1 MRETRLYRVIQE
13 KLHKKYAKKYSTVWW
28 FTGKKGGVLCPKSFM
43 YGPTVY
49 PGIKVEMGV
58 SFACFMH
65 IYTIFSVLFVR
76 SLLFLLKLKFVR
88 IEITPPLECMLSIC
102 ECLDFILSS
111 TTKESNTNLFLDLVC
126 LHSHISRYVNH
137 YQMVTSLKSNSLNFS
152 TLHFLNLFRLP

>member
-1 MRETRLYRVIQE
+1 MWPIKSEVFYCLTFYR
-13 KLHKKYAKKYSTVWW
+13 KKD
-28 FTGKKGGVLCPKSFM
+28 GVLGPKSFM

-65 IYTIFSVLFVR
+65 IYTILSVLFIR
-76 SLLFLLKLKFVR
+76 RFLFLLKLKFVR
-88 IEITPPLECMLSIC
+88 IEFTPALECMLSIC
-102 ECLDFILSS
+102 ECLDLILSS

-137 YQMVTSLKSNSLNFS
+137 YQMVTSLEIKFFEFFQHCTFLICFDYCRLFS
-152 TLHFLNLFRLP
+152 FPHKY